1 MESLQERIRWQFE
14 QCDSISGVVLLEDLS
29 RGWDMIQ
36 TVTEYISEEDVR
48 TVFTLGMQ
56 DRSHVSPFDESLSTL
71 HAIQSSSLFSSSNS
85 SPVAT
90 AGCLDSVLTLSLRC
104 ILIP

>member
-48 TVFTLGMQ
+48 TVLRQ
-56 DRSHVSPFDESLSTL
+56 
-71 HAIQSSSLFSSSNS
+71 
-85 SPVAT
+85 
-90 AGCLDSVLTLSLRC
+90 LTLSVSYCLTREEGSTHA
-104 ILIP
+104 

>member
-36 TVTEYISEEDVR
+36 

-90 AGCLDSVLTLSLRC
+90 ACCLDSVLTLSLRC